1 VVTSAAA
8 QPSRDRALGRGVH
21 SLIPSTAAA
30 SPADQAAA
38 ALAALR
44 TVPVPAGV
52 LQAAAVLLE
61 ELAEGG
67 EDERARAA
75 AAATVAMLR
84 QVLSQHAE

>member
-1 VVTSAAA
+1 MVTTASA

-21 SLIPSTAAA
+21 SLIPAAA
-30 SPADQAAA
+30 GASAAKEAAA

-61 ELAEGG
+61 ELAEDG
-67 EDERARAA
+67 ENDRTREA

-84 QVLSQHAE
+84 QAMNQPE